1 MYIQQFNSLEFDS
14 GVSLD
19 LNLGFNAKRL
29 YMLPYS
35 IALKPF
41 SLAHLEVRV
50 WTLGIHFLFQIHSC
64 FFCFMLLI
72 LSFDYEQTLPSFL
85 SY

>member
-14 GVSLD
+14 DVSLD

-64 FFCFMLLI
+64 FFLFYA
-72 LSFDYEQTLPSFL
+72 FDSIFRL
-85 SY
+85 